1 MPAFN
6 TMGSTP
12 GLGTG
17 LYTTANPSF
26 FRNNFLDEAALDN
39 ALSEDEDGLES
50 LNLTEQLSKIDTAA
64 PSEVPPREGLYS
76 TPLSWE
82 KPQPGL
88 RSDPLLSSFNPNTP
102 LLSDMEQKNLLAI
115 ALNTNRPQSANF
127 GPNYGAG
134 FGFGY
139 DYDALSGTFPTLGA
153 DALLESFGTTNL
165 NDLSVP
171 MAAVQSQLQPQ
182 SQSQPQ
188 PSLQSQAPL
197 AASQYSPS
205 LMQNQPPSQTQQQRP
220 LTIPTQ
226 QHSQG
231 QQAQPPPQ
239 PQYYRQTHGLPF
251 QPLQQRPGSDSPA
264 QEQARAAPQTQQP
277 PPPEPRNRISGQR
290 QPQQP
295 TAADKAKG
303 GFAQELSAAEDKA
316 KEKSKSGDRAAH
328 NDIERKYRTNLKDKI
343 SELRDS
349 VPALKA
355 IPEEGL
361 EEEEEE
367 DFAASQRL
375 PKVSKVSISVR
386 WTLKFGVLT

>member
-26 FRNNFLDEAALDN
+26 FRNDFLDDAALDN

-50 LNLTEQLSKIDTAA
+50 LNLTDQLSKIDTAA

-115 ALNTNRPQSANF
+115 ALNTNRPQSGNL
-127 GPNYGAG
+127 GPNYGTG

-139 DYDALSGTFPTLGA
+139 GYDALSGTFPTLGA

-171 MAAVQSQLQPQ
+171 MATAQSQLQPQ
-182 SQSQPQ
+182 PQPQ
-188 PSLQSQAPL
+188 PQPPLQSPAPL
-197 AASQYSPS
+197 AASQYASTQ
-205 LMQNQPPSQTQQQRP
+205 LKNQPPSQAQRQRP
-220 LTIPTQ
+220 QTIPTQ

-231 QQAQPPPQ
+231 QQAQPSPQ
-239 PQYYRQTHGLPF
+239 PQYYRQTHDLLS
-251 QPLQQRPGSDSPA
+251 QPLQKRPKSKSPA
-264 QEQARAAPQTQQP
+264 QEQAHTAPQPRQP
-277 PPPEPRNRISGQR
+277 PPPEPQGRISEQT

-303 GFAQELSAAEDKA
+303 VYAQEVADADEKV
-316 KEKSKSGDRAAH
+316 KEKPKSGDRAAH

-361 EEEEEE
+361 EEEE
-367 DFAASQRL
+367 DIAASQRL
-375 PKVSKVSISVR
+375 PKVSKVSIDISRVS
-386 WTLKFGVLT
+386 LYFGVLT